1 MCMNSSLLPADNYVV
16 VNKSIITEEDKKILN
31 MLYLPITGALPIML
45 YNILLTDLDKLQ
57 IISEIETHAH
67 LLSNLHI
74 SVQEFQEARN
84 ILEAIGLLKT
94 YIKQDS
100 VNNYIYELYSPV
112 TAHEFF
118 THPIFNIVLYNN
130 VGKLEYD
137 KLVSY
142 FKLPRINKE
151 DYTEITHSFTEVFES
166 VPYTTSNISK
176 ENIRKYNKLKLNINS
191 SFDINFLIESLDKT
205 IDSKI
210 FTKDMQELIISLA
223 FLYDIDVTRMQNIIR
238 TCINEKGSIN
248 KEELRRTCRNHY
260 QFDHGGLLP
269 TIVEHSQPKY
279 LRKPIGDNS
288 NLAKMIYTFETISPY
303 GFLKSKQNGGEPL
316 KRDVKLLEDL
326 MIDHKLKPGVVNVL
340 IDYVLKTQDKK
351 LTRSRVETI
360 AGEWSRKNV
369 ETL

>member
-31 MLYLPITGALPIML
+31 MLYLLITGALPIML

-137 KLVSY
+137 KLTESD
-142 FKLPRINKE
+142 PRKKI
-151 DYTEITHSFTEVFES
+151 
-166 VPYTTSNISK
+166 
-176 ENIRKYNKLKLNINS
+176 LKD
-191 SFDINFLIESLDKT
+191 F
-205 IDSKI
+205 
-210 FTKDMQELIISLA
+210 
-223 FLYDIDVTRMQNIIR
+223 QNYLKK
-238 TCINEKGSIN
+238 NY
-248 KEELRRTCRNHY
+248 LHY
-260 QFDHGGLLP
+260 Q
-269 TIVEHSQPKY
+269 
-279 LRKPIGDNS
+279 RKFIKCKKKCQILYYN
-288 NLAKMIYTFETISPY
+288 
-303 GFLKSKQNGGEPL
+303 QN
-316 KRDVKLLEDL
+316 
-326 MIDHKLKPGVVNVL
+326 
-340 IDYVLKTQDKK
+340 
-351 LTRSRVETI
+351 
-360 AGEWSRKNV
+360 
-369 ETL
+369 